1 MSNHS
6 SLCSVLCALC
16 QPSRSLQMA
25 ACSIMHAVPAGCWL
39 PILPFAVMIRGQR
52 VQVVSAGTAYGLTV
66 PSKKSREIA
75 KLPHRAMTEFQY
87 TSSI

>member
-39 PILPFAVMIRGQR
+39 PILPFAVIMW
-52 VQVVSAGTAYGLTV
+52 SACASCFSRHGVLTV

-75 KLPHRAMTEFQY
+75 KLPHRAMTEFQ
-87 TSSI
+87 